1 MMQNLSRILLLALVI
16 AIASCKSTRKIQT
29 AIAKKDTTGQAAPA
43 HDTHADSMLYIHNVL
58 GKLAG
63 NHIDFKTFSAKIKV
77 NYEDKD
83 GPQPEL
89 TVILRMKKDSA
100 IWVSINATIFSYEA
114 FRLLI
119 TPDSIKLIDKRAKK
133 VQFRS
138 VNYLRE
144 LTQLPFDFYTVQ
156 DLLMGNPIYFDSA
169 HVLSYK
175 KNGQSVQ
182 LMSLGVLFKNLMTIS
197 DGDNTLQHS
206 KLDDADPMRNRTCDL
221 TYSGYVNSNN
231 TLFSTERQIS
241 VSERSKLDVDMNFK
255 QFGFNETLDFKFPIP
270 KNYKRN

>member
-1 MMQNLSRILLLALVI
+1 MQNLSKILLLVLVI

-29 AIAKKDTTGQAAPA
+29 AIAKKDTTRQAVPA
-43 HDTHADSMLYIHNVL
+43 HDTHADSMQYIHNVL

-182 LMSLGVLFKNLMTIS
+182 LMSLGLLFKNLMTIS

-221 TYSGYVNSNN
+221 TYSGYVNNNN

-255 QFGFNETLDFKFPIP
+255 QFSFNETLDFKFPIP